1 MARVKINF
9 KTSGRFTR
17 LKLLLVA
24 AILAMLATRLAE
36 RSASD
41 ETLAA
46 TNTPTLKT
54 YTVGI
59 KVSAFPTNEDLSTP
73 QAAYAN
79 LNRKVAQEGWDAF
92 RDLSTRSV
100 RENLDHDPKARSLK
114 GKPLSK
120 ERAAQYAGAE
130 VLEVWCLDRVA
141 SVIARLPST
150 GGSNRFDYRG
160 FALEDQRWLNTG
172 EGIADTLDAARESAQ
187 KGLAYDEAQGKLKDR
202 PSFAD
207 PERHLRPFVDFL
219 RSSAEDPRRFLLRA
233 VAAHQVVLMGEV
245 HHRPRYWAFNQSLVR
260 DKAFAER
267 VGVIYLELP
276 GNDQD
281 LVDQF
286 LAGPKCDPQPIIE
299 MLRDMLWAGW
309 PDQPMLDFF
318 KAVWEVNQSLPQ
330 GQQLRVVLVDMARP
344 WKTIASREDWRKYD
358 GDRNEIMAANV
369 QRDLRKHA
377 ADGRHALFIVGWMH
391 AMKKLST
398 PSGEPIQSA
407 GWRLGET
414 LGATNVFAVFPHCP
428 VMSNLGEV
436 QGRLALGLFE
446 SAFAAMTN
454 RPMAFPLDRG
464 PFGQLPFD
472 ASSLDFPTPSSYA
485 AGFDAYLYLG
495 PLENEVFAPLIPG
508 FYTDEFVLE
517 LDRRH
522 RLDPGQ
528 GLKEAY
534 GLSKLDAESFVRWM
548 GNTWGQPRREW
559 SSFQLGPMD
568 AWQSGDKPTQG
579 SLVKSA
585 WTLEGQATPE
595 ASLETMLWA
604 MSQGDRQSF
613 LACLPPGAGLN
624 DEEFDR
630 ECEKG
635 RTAVSFAIVSNEKV
649 SEGEVILGVDLAAE
663 SGHHRVRIVMKKMEG
678 NWRCAGNAE

>member
-1 MARVKINF
+1 VKINS
-9 KTSGRFTR
+9 KTANGFT
-17 LKLLLVA
+17 LHKLLVVVT
-24 AILAMLATRLAE
+24 ILAVLATQLAE
-36 RSASD
+36 HSAAG
-41 ETLAA
+41 ETSAA

-59 KVSAFPTNEDLSTP
+59 KVSAFPTNENLSTP

-79 LNRKVAQEGWDAF
+79 LNRKVAREGWDAF
-92 RDLSTRSV
+92 RDLSTRAV
-100 RENLDHDPKARSLK
+100 RESLDRDPKARSLK
-114 GKPLSK
+114 GKPLPK

-141 SVIARLPST
+141 SVIAKFPSAD
-150 GGSNRFDYRG
+150 GSNRFDYRG
-160 FALEDQRWLNTG
+160 FAWEDQRWLNTG

-187 KGLAYDEAQGKLKDR
+187 TGLAYDETQEKLKDR
-202 PSFAD
+202 PSIAE

-219 RSSAEDPRRFLLRA
+219 RSSAEEPRGFLLRA
-233 VAAHQVVLMGEV
+233 VATHQVVLLGEV
-245 HHRPRYWAFNQSLVR
+245 HHRPPYWAFNQSLVR
-260 DKAFAER
+260 AKAFAER

-276 GNDQD
+276 GNDQA

-299 MLRDMLWAGW
+299 VLRDMLWAGW

-330 GQQLRVVLVDMARP
+330 RQQLRVVLVDLARP
-344 WKTIASREDWRKYD
+344 WKAIASREDWRKYD

-369 QRDLRKHA
+369 QRDLRAHA
-377 ADGRHALFIVGWMH
+377 KDGRHALFIVGWMH
-391 AMKKLST
+391 ATKNLST
-398 PSGEPIQSA
+398 PGGEPIQSM

-428 VMSNLGEV
+428 VMSNVGEV
-436 QGRLALGLFE
+436 EGRLALGLFE
-446 SAFAAMTN
+446 RAFAAMTN
-454 RPMAFPLDRG
+454 RPMAFPLDHG

-472 ASSLDFPTPSSYA
+472 AASLDFLTPSSYA
-485 AGFDAYLYLG
+485 AAFDAYLYLG
-495 PLENEVFAPLIPG
+495 PLEDEVFSPLIPG

-522 RLDPGQ
+522 RLDSGQ
-528 GLKEAY
+528 GLKAAY
-534 GLSKLDAESFVRWM
+534 GFSKLDAESFVQWM

-559 SSFQLGPMD
+559 SAFQLGPMD
-568 AWQSGDKPTQG
+568 AWQSGGNSPKG
-579 SLVKSA
+579 SLAKSA
-585 WTLEGQATPE
+585 WSSKGQATPE
-595 ASLETMLWA
+595 ASLETMLRA

-613 LACLPPGAGLN
+613 QACLPPGAKLD

-630 ECEKG
+630 EREKG
-635 RTAVSFAIVSNEKV
+635 RAAVSFAIVSKETI
-649 SEGEVILGVDLAAE
+649 SEGEAILGVDLAAE
-663 SGHHRVRIVMKKMEG
+663 SGHHRVRIIMKKMEG